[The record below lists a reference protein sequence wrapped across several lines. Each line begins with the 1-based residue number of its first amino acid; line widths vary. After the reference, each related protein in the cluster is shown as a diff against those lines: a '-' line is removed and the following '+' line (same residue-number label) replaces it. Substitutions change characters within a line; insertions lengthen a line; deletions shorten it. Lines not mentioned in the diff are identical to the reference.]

1 VSKAEDRD
9 DALVATGLAWLI
21 PGAGHIYLRQWKKGL
36 LFFVCLVSLYV
47 FGVVLGAQAPVDPE
61 RSWNYDTH
69 KPPPISIVSPRN
81 HYIIYGIQVLAGL
94 PTLAVTAV
102 NRAALVDSSTIVTD
116 LGQVITMVIGALNM
130 LLIVDVFCTT
140 QRDGLRTHT

>member
-1 VSKAEDRD
+1 MSKAEDRD

-21 PGAGHIYLRQWKKGL
+21 PGAGHVYLKQWKKGL

-47 FGVVLGAQAPVDPE
+47 FGVVLGAQPPVDPE
-61 RSWNYDTH
+61 RGWNYPGE
-69 KPPPISIVSPRN
+69 PPPIGIVSPRN

-130 LLIVDVFCTT
+130 LLIVDVFCIS